1 MREIKFRGRKL
12 VGEDAG
18 KWAYGWLSTNIKGN
32 PVIKDD
38 NAQFPV
44 AVDAETVGQY
54 TGMKDCD
61 GTEIYEGDI
70 VSTDDED
77 IAVITWDENEYKFTV
92 DTEEYFCD
100 LGEYYP
106 KDLEVIGNIYDNP
119 ELLGGDDDERD

>member
-18 KWAYGWLSTNIKGN
+18 KWVYGWLGTNIKGN
-32 PVIKDD
+32 PIIKDD

-44 AVDAETVGQY
+44 AVDADTIGQY
-54 TGMKDCD
+54 TGMKDCNEV
-61 GTEIYEGDI
+61 EIYEGDI
-70 VSTDDED
+70 VSTDDAD
-77 IAVITWDENEYKFTV
+77 IARITWDEDEHKFTV
-92 DTEEYFCD
+92 DTEGYLYD

-119 ELLGGDDDERD
+119 ELLRCDAR

>member
-44 AVDAETVGQY
+44 AVDAEAVGQY

-77 IAVITWDENEYKFTV
+77 IAVITWDEDEYKFTV
-92 DTEEYFCD
+92 DTEEYFYD

-106 KDLEVIGNIYDNP
+106 KDLEVIGNIHKNP
-119 ELLGGDDDERD
+119 DLLGGDAK

>member
-32 PVIKDD
+32 PVINDD

-54 TGMKDCD
+54 TGMKDCH
-61 GTEIYEGDI
+61 GKEIYEGDI
-70 VSTDDED
+70 VSTDDAD
-77 IAVITWDENEYKFTV
+77 IAVITWDEDEYKFTV
-92 DTEEYFCD
+92 GTEEYFCD

-106 KDLEVIGNIYDNP
+106 RDIEVIGNL
-119 ELLGGDDDERD
+119 ELLRGDDDERD

>member
-77 IAVITWDENEYKFTV
+77 IAVITWDEDEYKFTV
-92 DTEEYFCD
+92 DTEEYFYD

-106 KDLEVIGNIYDNP
+106 KDLEVIGNIHKNP
-119 ELLGGDDDERD
+119 DLLGGDAK